1 MQKLLFKKSYNK
13 FSLSSIVKKNK
24 YNFYDKK
31 KKSAKCDFVII
42 YFPLVLNQ
50 IINIK
55 ATKFKLTFL
64 FSSKWKGHYPCSH
77 PTTTNLCDFLVTR
90 KLNKLQ
96 NKRWP
101 FVKVCL

>member
-13 FSLSSIVKKNK
+13 FSLSSIVLKKK

-31 KKSAKCDFVII
+31 EKKPAKCDFVII

-64 FSSKWKGHYPCSH
+64 FSSKWKGHY
-77 PTTTNLCDFLVTR
+77 VVIQQ
-90 KLNKLQ
+90 LQ
-96 NKRWP
+96 IYVISW
-101 FVKVCL
+101 LHES